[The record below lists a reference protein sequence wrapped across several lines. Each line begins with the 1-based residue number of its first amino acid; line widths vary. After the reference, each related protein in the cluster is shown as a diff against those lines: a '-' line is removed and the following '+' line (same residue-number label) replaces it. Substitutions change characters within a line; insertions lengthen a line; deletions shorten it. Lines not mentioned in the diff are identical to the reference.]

1 MKVPTCRCCGHPIL
15 SDEIGVVLTPLQR
28 RIFNVV
34 KRAGTA
40 GISGGDIMDEVYA
53 NVRGGGPDS
62 TNIIAVVA
70 NHANKRLSQ
79 FNIKI
84 QGKRGV
90 GGRFTIEKIGKKSTH
105 TERGEHERATS
116 VGT

>member
-1 MKVPTCRCCGHPIL
+1 MKVPVCKCCGHPL
-15 SDEIGVVLTPLQR
+15 VSDEIGVVLTPLQR

-53 NVRGGGPDS
+53 NTRDGGPDS

-70 NHANKRLSQ
+70 GQANKRLSQ
-79 FNIKI
+79 FNVKI
-84 QGKRGV
+84 RGKRGV
-90 GGRFTIEKIGKKSTH
+90 GGRFTLEKIGKKDH
-105 TERGEHERATS
+105 EHERTA
-116 VGT
+116 GA